1 MENGSNNDEA
11 TLTDGSASGGRD
23 TLLYACGWTLLSLT
37 LIVALVIM
45 RMIWRIHK
53 EGEEEEI
60 DFTDSGNSSRSS
72 SDLSSPDGVQTLL
85 SRSRNAKQIPL
96 YPPHRAGVSPP
107 GSPRKAPLWPERVG
121 LTGSSNRIQAFFVR
135 LASSSL
141 SGGSSVRKGEGE
153 ESLQSSTK
161 KSDSDE
167 MMDAELELIPN
178 YLPLCVRHE
187 RPQKRVAAYAAK
199 SNKSRKHSRL
209 QQQVTSTCDVLS
221 GTPSDNEEI
230 RSVLPEGQR
239 EAETNADLDSITP
252 REKLLAEPVGENK
265 GASHFV
271 FLKPSRWRDWRP
283 LFTKIAQNVGP
294 WRTSLLQSLEP
305 RNSQPVQFNPSK
317 AAGSLMNAAAD
328 DRDIE
333 SGGQSWREMSSQL
346 AMERLKFFE
355 SQSAKTIPVGLVK
368 QRLEEISHFLPMEL
382 AAQTDDEECQ
392 DASGQTRHKV
402 EESSADHPS
411 AEPENTDQFGDAP
424 TTVSRIQEDA
434 PASVSPVVEPTKH
447 RSKSL
452 ACPEQNQ
459 THQLSTESTENP
471 AKSAVVGENV
481 PAIQNHPLA
490 QPANVDQ
497 TGAIATPDASTQEN
511 GIVSPSLSVEPEKD
525 PASSEQLKS
534 TKEGDSCELAHPDE
548 LSPVGESVP
557 AAKDIYEGPAPRKTV
572 RNPSAKAKS
581 KSSPPTETVGVTP
594 RSRKRPPAE
603 KAPKE
608 RTRDGPSDQQR
619 ARSKTKKEASR
630 NRDRKA
636 VSTPAK
642 SKNMDSAFP
651 RTVSVRSL
659 SSVSDIGM
667 GRAKVVRRQSRSEEE
682 RRRGRSKTAAKN
694 RKSSESRS
702 KRSDVLEKRSAHKRK
717 RSVKKKKKETAS
729 NSQMSVLA
737 VTETVPPLVI
747 LEASCFKDDMSAVTE
762 VVYDGTDRSSPD
774 PRSEVGTKSEKTGH
788 STCKTDMAAGDLTLA
803 STKAG
808 TRKSEKTG
816 HSTCKTD
823 ATAGDLTRV
832 SVAELRSEA
841 VADQPVD
848 RKVLKSAFA
857 KSFAKSRYRESQS
870 VPGRPQTPTDAANK
884 KIRSRSSSTR
894 APPSPYVPFA
904 AILLQQTADR
914 DKFSVSDLSDA
925 ASDGSVDAPWM
936 RRGCVK
942 N

>member
-37 LIVALVIM
+37 LIVALVIL
-45 RMIWRIHK
+45 RMIWRVHK
-53 EGEEEEI
+53 EGEEEEG
-60 DFTDSGNSSRSS
+60 DFTDSGNSSRT

-96 YPPHRAGVSPP
+96 YPPHRAGVSPS

-121 LTGSSNRIQAFFVR
+121 LTGSSNRIQTFFVR

-141 SGGSSVRKGEGE
+141 SGGSSVREGE

-161 KSDSDE
+161 KADSDE

-187 RPQKRVAAYAAK
+187 RPQKRVAASAAK
-199 SNKSRKHSRL
+199 SNKSRKYSRL

-271 FLKPSRWRDWRP
+271 FLKPSRWSDWRP

-294 WRTSLLQSLEP
+294 WGTSWLQSLES
-305 RNSQPVQFNPSK
+305 RNSQPVQVNPSK
-317 AAGSLMNAAAD
+317 AAGSLLNAAAD

-368 QRLEEISHFLPMEL
+368 QRLEEISHFLPIEL

-411 AEPENTDQFGDAP
+411 NEPENTDQIGDAP

-447 RSKSL
+447 RSKSHT
-452 ACPEQNQ
+452 CPEQKQ
-459 THQLSTESTENP
+459 THQLSAKSTENP
-471 AKSAVVGENV
+471 AKSAVVGENA

-497 TGAIATPDASTQEN
+497 TGAIATPDASTQED
-511 GIVSPSLSVEPEKD
+511 GLVSPSLSVEPEKD
-525 PASSEQLKS
+525 PASSAQLKS
-534 TKEGDSCELAHPDE
+534 TKERDSCDLARPDE
-548 LSPVGESVP
+548 LSSVGESVA

-581 KSSPPTETVGVTP
+581 KLSPPTEAVGVTP
-594 RSRKRPPAE
+594 RSRKRPPAK

-619 ARSKTKKEASR
+619 ARSKTRKEASR

-694 RKSSESRS
+694 RKASKSRS
-702 KRSDVLEKRSAHKRK
+702 KRSDALEKRSAHKRK
-717 RSVKKKKKETAS
+717 RSVKKKKKEATS
-729 NSQMSVLA
+729 NSQTSVLA
-737 VTETVPPLVI
+737 VTETVPPPVI

-762 VVYDGTDRSSPD
+762 VVYGGTDRSSQLGASTYYD
-774 PRSEVGTKSEKTGH
+774 PRSEVGTKSEWTGRI
-788 STCKTDMAAGDLTLA
+788 TLETDMTAGDLTLA

-823 ATAGDLTRV
+823 AAAGDLTRV
-832 SVAELRSEA
+832 SVTELRSET

-857 KSFAKSRYRESQS
+857 KSFAKSRYRESRS
-870 VPGRPQTPTDAANK
+870 VPGRPQTPTDTIDK
-884 KIRSRSSSTR
+884 KMRSRSSSTR
-894 APPSPYVPFA
+894 APRSPYVPFA

-925 ASDGSVDAPWM
+925 ASDGSVDA
-936 RRGCVK
+936 
-942 N
+942 